1 MEIISKK
8 SSFPILGLI
17 ILESFVMFLSSV
29 GCGWIIYHFLPNLFE
44 VDFLFSIK
52 ASVLGMLFLGWI
64 LFCPKC
70 ISQKIW
76 GLMLISLSGGIFFSI
91 FFYIYGIKCCLWAC
105 ALIVSEFVIGLL
117 LGSMFKN
124 KISAS
129 LFLKIVAFIFIPT
142 FLIYAIM
149 VFCSGTFFCYEPIYV
164 MFMLLGL
171 LHLTFIYSKKEEYP
185 KLERKVKV
193 ENCKLKS
200 EEDNINNVIYSND
213 TSNYKDITYNKKD
226 ETIKLFD
233 KFDEYI
239 ISIGKDIIRNYLLKN
254 VVYKLKKRFIEV
266 RINQN
271 DLYICFLKDVK
282 QFDLQNKLKLRKGY
296 ENTSLNFYLRVKDIS
311 NLEYAFKLAKELYDY
326 LKKPQEPSCELL
338 FKKISNKIV
347 ELGDNIVCNKLYR
360 DYRFK
365 SKRNFI
371 SISKRKYGLYVR
383 LLKVEDNQNILDYT
397 YQTGA
402 EPLCMT
408 YKIFNENDIE
418 TIIPYIKKS
427 YMLSRCVAIDVK
439 NELNKLYLIE
449 S

>member
-171 LHLTFIYSKKEEYP
+171 LHLTFIYSKKEQIIAE
-185 KLERKVKV
+185 VV
-193 ENCKLKS
+193 NSS
-200 EEDNINNVIYSND
+200 EKRYQNKFVIFFYLS
-213 TSNYKDITYNKKD
+213 
-226 ETIKLFD
+226 LFA
-233 KFDEYI
+233 
-239 ISIGKDIIRNYLLKN
+239 LAP
-254 VVYKLKKRFIEV
+254 FIECS
-266 RINQN
+266 RIILLIYYQI
-271 DLYICFLKDVK
+271 LHLRSF
-282 QFDLQNKLKLRKGY
+282 NK
-296 ENTSLNFYLRVKDIS
+296 N
-311 NLEYAFKLAKELYDY
+311 
-326 LKKPQEPSCELL
+326 
-338 FKKISNKIV
+338 
-347 ELGDNIVCNKLYR
+347 
-360 DYRFK
+360 
-365 SKRNFI
+365 
-371 SISKRKYGLYVR
+371 
-383 LLKVEDNQNILDYT
+383 
-397 YQTGA
+397 
-402 EPLCMT
+402 
-408 YKIFNENDIE
+408 
-418 TIIPYIKKS
+418 
-427 YMLSRCVAIDVK
+427 
-439 NELNKLYLIE
+439 
-449 S
+449 

>member
-1 MEIISKK
+1 M
-8 SSFPILGLI
+8 
-17 ILESFVMFLSSV
+17 
-29 GCGWIIYHFLPNLFE
+29 
-44 VDFLFSIK
+44 
-52 ASVLGMLFLGWI
+52 
-64 LFCPKC
+64 
-70 ISQKIW
+70 
-76 GLMLISLSGGIFFSI
+76 
-91 FFYIYGIKCCLWAC
+91 
-105 ALIVSEFVIGLL
+105 
-117 LGSMFKN
+117 
-124 KISAS
+124 
-129 LFLKIVAFIFIPT
+129 
-142 FLIYAIM
+142 
-149 VFCSGTFFCYEPIYV
+149 
-164 MFMLLGL
+164 
-171 LHLTFIYSKKEEYP
+171 
-185 KLERKVKV
+185 

-200 EEDNINNVIYSND
+200 EEDNINNVIYNND

-233 KFDEYI
+233 KFDKYI

-282 QFDLQNKLKLRKGY
+282 QFDLQNKLKLKKGY
-296 ENTSLNFYLRVKDIS
+296 ENTSLNYYLRVKDIS
-311 NLEYAFKLAKELYDY
+311 NLEYAFELAKELYDY
-326 LKKPQEPSCELL
+326 LKKPQEPICELL
-338 FKKISNKIV
+338 FKKISNKIM

-371 SISKRKYGLYVR
+371 FISKRKYGLYVR

-402 EPLCMT
+402 EPLYMT
-408 YKIFNENDIE
+408 YKISNGNDIE

>member
-1 MEIISKK
+1 M
-8 SSFPILGLI
+8 
-17 ILESFVMFLSSV
+17 
-29 GCGWIIYHFLPNLFE
+29 
-44 VDFLFSIK
+44 
-52 ASVLGMLFLGWI
+52 
-64 LFCPKC
+64 
-70 ISQKIW
+70 
-76 GLMLISLSGGIFFSI
+76 
-91 FFYIYGIKCCLWAC
+91 
-105 ALIVSEFVIGLL
+105 
-117 LGSMFKN
+117 
-124 KISAS
+124 
-129 LFLKIVAFIFIPT
+129 
-142 FLIYAIM
+142 
-149 VFCSGTFFCYEPIYV
+149 
-164 MFMLLGL
+164 
-171 LHLTFIYSKKEEYP
+171 
-185 KLERKVKV
+185 

-200 EEDNINNVIYSND
+200 EENNINNVIYNND

-239 ISIGKDIIRNYLLKN
+239 ISIEKDIIRNYLLKN

-282 QFDLQNKLKLRKGY
+282 QFDLQNKLKIRKGY
-296 ENTSLNFYLRVKDIS
+296 ENTSLCYYLLVEDIN
-311 NLEYAFKLAKELYDY
+311 NLEYAFELAKELYGY
-326 LKKPQEPSCELL
+326 LKTPHEPICELL
-338 FKKISNKIV
+338 FENISNRIM

-408 YKIFNENDIE
+408 YKISNGNDIE

>member
-1 MEIISKK
+1 
-8 SSFPILGLI
+8 
-17 ILESFVMFLSSV
+17 
-29 GCGWIIYHFLPNLFE
+29 
-44 VDFLFSIK
+44 
-52 ASVLGMLFLGWI
+52 MLFI
-64 LFCPKC
+64 
-70 ISQKIW
+70 QK
-76 GLMLISLSGGIFFSI
+76 MRSI
-91 FFYIYGIKCCLWAC
+91 QNQKEKLKW
-105 ALIVSEFVIGLL
+105 
-117 LGSMFKN
+117 
-124 KISAS
+124 KI
-129 LFLKIVAFIFIPT
+129 
-142 FLIYAIM
+142 
-149 VFCSGTFFCYEPIYV
+149 
-164 MFMLLGL
+164 
-171 LHLTFIYSKKEEYP
+171 
-185 KLERKVKV
+185 
-193 ENCKLKS
+193 CKLKS
-200 EEDNINNVIYSND
+200 EEDNINNVIYNND

-233 KFDEYI
+233 KFDKYI

-282 QFDLQNKLKLRKGY
+282 QFDLQNKLKIRKGY
-296 ENTSLNFYLRVKDIS
+296 ENTSLNYYLRIKDIS
-311 NLEYAFKLAKELYDY
+311 NLEYVFKLAKELYHY
-326 LKKPQEPSCELL
+326 LKKTQEPICELL
-338 FKKISNKIV
+338 FKKFSNKIM
-347 ELGDNIVCNKLYR
+347 ELGNNIVCNKLYR

-397 YQTGA
+397 YKTGA

-408 YKIFNENDIE
+408 YKISNGNDIE